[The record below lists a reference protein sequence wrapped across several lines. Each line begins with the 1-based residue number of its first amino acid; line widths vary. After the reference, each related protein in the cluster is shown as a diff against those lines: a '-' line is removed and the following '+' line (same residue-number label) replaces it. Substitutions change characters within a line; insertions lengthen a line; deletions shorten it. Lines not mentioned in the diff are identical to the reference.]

1 MSKEKIE
8 NIKNI
13 FLIIV
18 LSGALFYVGAKF
30 LLPVVLPFAIS
41 FAIAAI
47 MRRPSDF
54 IAKKL
59 KVSKKIVRPVL
70 SVLIMIIA
78 VGGFVFGIVRLAAE
92 AWELL
97 VNISEDGTLSDIIS
111 TVKAYFGNI
120 LGKLGIPDELESGIE
135 DAIFGLVAN
144 LVSSAAGIVSS
155 VASAVPKIMLFV
167 LVSTISTV
175 YLSID
180 LEKVES
186 TMLSLLPSKIRSG
199 AENFKKNTVQ
209 TLVKYVKSYFLIML
223 LTFAMVIFGL
233 SVLGVKYAWLLAFI
247 IAVLDLLPV
256 LGIGIVLVP
265 WALFMFLV
273 GNLKLGIGLSILYA
287 VATVIRQISEPRIL
301 GKNLGI
307 HPLLTLVLMY
317 TGYSL
322 LGLFGLIVLPLLAV
336 LLSGLSKKNIP
347 PTSNNESASAS
358 SETQE

>member
-1 MSKEKIE
+1 MNKEKIE

-18 LSGALFYVGAKF
+18 LSAVLLYVGAKY

-54 IAKKL
+54 IAKKTKINK
-59 KVSKKIVRPVL
+59 KVVRPVL
-70 SVLIMIIA
+70 SVLIMILA

-97 VNISEDGTLSDIIS
+97 VNISEDGTLSKLIN
-111 TVKAYFGNI
+111 TVKTYFGNS
-120 LGKLGIPDELESGIE
+120 LGKLGIPKELESSIE
-135 DAIFGLVAN
+135 NAIFGLVAN

-180 LEKVES
+180 LERVENAIVS
-186 TMLSLLPSKIRSG
+186 FLPAKIRNG
-199 AENFKKNTVQ
+199 AERFKKNTAH
-209 TLVKYVKSYFLIML
+209 TLIKYTKSYFLIML
-223 LTFAMVIFGL
+223 LTFAMMIFGL
-233 SVLGVKYAWLLAFI
+233 SVLGVRYAWLLAFI

-265 WALFMFLV
+265 WSLFMFLV
-273 GNLKLGIGLSILYA
+273 GNLKLGVGLLVLYA
-287 VATVIRQISEPRIL
+287 VATVIRQISEPKIV

-317 TGYSL
+317 IGYTL
-322 LGLFGLIVLPLLAV
+322 FGLFGLIFLPFFAV
-336 LLSGLSKKNIP
+336 LIGVFSKKNIP
-347 PTSNNESASAS
+347 PTSSSESAFSS
-358 SETQE
+358 SEIQE